1 MSETGSDREGFAAL
15 MLRMRAR
22 GIGSKALFEAIEN
35 TPRASF
41 VPAEFRDAVWSN
53 RTVPIACGETLEACD
68 FQAAMIAALDLQ
80 PGNRL
85 LEIGTGSGYTSAVMA
100 RLCDKVLTL
109 DRYKTLIQQAQLR
122 HEHLGLTNIVAR
134 QSDGREGAAEGPFDR
149 IIVWA
154 SFEEL
159 PRKFVDQLTSG
170 GIMIAPIGPGEDV
183 QTMTHLT
190 KVGSR
195 FEKVELETTRLQ
207 PLAAGVA
214 EAI

>member
-1 MSETGSDREGFAAL
+1 MSEASSDREGFAAL

-22 GIGSKALFEAIEN
+22 GISSKSLFEAIEN

-53 RTVPIACGETLEACD
+53 RTVPIECGEALEACD
-68 FQAAMIAALDLQ
+68 FQVAMIAALDLQ
-80 PGNRL
+80 PDNRV
-85 LEIGTGSGYTSAVMA
+85 LEIGTGSGYTAAVMA
-100 RLCDKVLTL
+100 RLCEKILTL
-109 DRYKTLIQQAQLR
+109 DRYKTLVQQARQR
-122 HEHLGLTNIVAR
+122 HEHLGLSNIVAR
-134 QSDGREGAAEGPFDR
+134 QADGREGAPEGPFDR

-154 SFEEL
+154 AFEEL

-170 GIMIAPIGPGEDV
+170 GIMVAPIGPGDGV

-195 FEKVELETTRLQ
+195 FEKVELETVRLQ
-207 PLAAGVA
+207 PLASGVA

>member
-1 MSETGSDREGFAAL
+1 MSEASSDREGFAAL

-22 GIGSKALFEAIEN
+22 GISSKSLFEAIEN

-53 RTVPIACGETLEACD
+53 RTVPIECGEALEACD
-68 FQAAMIAALDLQ
+68 FQVAMIAALDLQ
-80 PGNRL
+80 PDNRV
-85 LEIGTGSGYTSAVMA
+85 LEIGTGSGYTAAVMA
-100 RLCDKVLTL
+100 RLCEKILTL
-109 DRYKTLIQQAQLR
+109 DRYKTLVQQARQR
-122 HEHLGLTNIVAR
+122 HEHLGLSNIVAT
-134 QSDGREGAAEGPFDR
+134 QADGREGAPEGPFDR

-154 SFEEL
+154 AFEEL

-170 GIMIAPIGPGEDV
+170 GIMVAPIGPGDGV

-195 FEKVELETTRLQ
+195 FEKVELETVRLQ
-207 PLAAGVA
+207 PLAPGVA